1 MKTSVAADPVTRK
14 VGSGDGFHTDIN
26 GYMAVLLLGAVCL
39 FIWYFKPEWNFDFN
53 SPSFN
58 PAIFVPFF
66 IGGYGLYHAIL
77 FIRGTLRSRTFGESS
92 MQLQGLTVRMGEKM
106 QGVIRASVELRPL
119 SDYEIRLQCIESFV
133 MHRMSTS
140 ESSKNVD
147 RIRWEQTIR
156 VPPAGINSKEG
167 IPFEFTLPAPFDK
180 TGAAAGNPTPPKSAI
195 EFSALASIN
204 IPGVQTVIAH
214 NQAPNSR
221 RWIIE
226 INAPLK
232 GINYYAIFGVIVE
245 GSTFDRGTP
254 VEVLLES

>member
-1 MKTSVAADPVTRK
+1 MKTPVAADPFTLK
-14 VGSGDGFHTDIN
+14 VGSGDSFHTDIN
-26 GYMAVLLLGAVCL
+26 GYMAVLLLGAVGL
-39 FIWYFKPEWNFDFN
+39 FIWYFKPDWNVDFN

-66 IGGYGLYHAIL
+66 LGSYGLYHAVL
-77 FIRGTLRSRTFGESS
+77 NIRGNLRARAFGESS
-92 MQLQGLTVRMGEKM
+92 MHIQGLTVRMEEKM
-106 QGVIRASVELRPL
+106 KGVIRAAVELRPS
-119 SDYEIRLQCIESFV
+119 SDYEIRLQCIETFV
-133 MHRMSTS
+133 MNRMSTS

-180 TGAAAGNPTPPKSAI
+180 PGAAAGNPTPPKSGI
-195 EFSALASIN
+195 QFSALASIN
-204 IPGVQTVIAH
+204 IPGVQTVLAH

-254 VEVLLES
+254 KEIL